1 MASRSLR
8 MITRN
13 DDRLDLIRVA
23 TYRQKRGKIYTM
35 TPNAQTATPKLKVTT
50 SFFDSETM
58 ETVQVYKEVPAPV
71 VVSIEQTLESL
82 KNDSGK
88 LTFVLQKGLEAIARS
103 EAKNEVGGWID
114 SDTDKEY
121 TGTPL
126 DDEKVRLMINTF
138 AKINGYNAQMSKDEK
153 KAAKEKAKATIF
165 APGMREVV
173 AANCKVTAEE

>member
-1 MASRSLR
+1 
-8 MITRN
+8 MITKT
-13 DDRLDLIRVA
+13 DDRAWLTRVA
-23 TYRQKRGKIYTM
+23 TDRQKRGKIYTM
-35 TPNAQTATPKLKVTT
+35 TPTESTPTPKLKVTT

-58 ETVQVYKEVPAPV
+58 ETVNVYKNVPAPV
-71 VVSIEQTLESL
+71 VTSVEDTLSQL
-82 KNDSGK
+82 KNDPEN
-88 LTFVLQKGLEAIARS
+88 LLFVLRKGLEAVARAS
-103 EAKNEVGGWID
+103 AKNDVSGWID
-114 SDTDKEY
+114 DETEKEY

-126 DDEKVRLMINTF
+126 DDKKVTLMINTF